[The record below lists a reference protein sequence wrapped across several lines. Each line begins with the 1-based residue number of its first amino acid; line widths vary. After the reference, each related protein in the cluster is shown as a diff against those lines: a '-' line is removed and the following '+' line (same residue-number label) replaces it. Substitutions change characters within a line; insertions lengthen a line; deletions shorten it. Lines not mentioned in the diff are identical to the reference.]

1 MEVME
6 MISRGKTV
14 TELICPVLLMLALC
28 SVSYTQVQERLIQ
41 WRNQMG
47 GQVRRKMKTTGLPY
61 FRYDRIQ
68 DYLEHYGVTYMF
80 PGKADPVSYLAVK
93 GFFALLCLAAGLQI
107 HPVIGLL
114 LLPVGFQA
122 PDGFIRLSNNQDND
136 EMMADIKN
144 VYDTLRI
151 QTKAGVYLTYS
162 LSECYLAVENGRLK
176 AALLTLTNRIVAKSD
191 ITNALDEFH
200 GKFENKY
207 IDILCMILQ
216 QSLESGRTVQVLEDV
231 SSQLTDM
238 QHAIH
243 MKEKEKLD
251 RKIQVLQLLIFV
263 GIMGVCLLGLGTEIM
278 DSIILF

>member
-1 MEVME
+1 MEVMDI
-6 MISRGKTV
+6 ISRGKAV
-14 TELICPVLLMLALC
+14 TELICPVLFMLALC
-28 SVSYTQVQERLIQ
+28 SASYPRVLERLIK

-47 GQVRRKMKTTGLPY
+47 GQDRRQLKTTGLPY

-80 PGKADPVSYLAVK
+80 PGKADPISYLAVK
-93 GFFALLCLAAGLQI
+93 GLFALLCMAAGLQI

-136 EMMADIKN
+136 EMLADIKN

-151 QTKAGVYLTYS
+151 QTKAGVYLTHS
-162 LSECYLAVENGRLK
+162 LSECYLAVESERLK

-191 ITNALDEFH
+191 ITHALEEFH
-200 GKFENKY
+200 EKFENKY

-216 QSLESGRTVQVLEDV
+216 QSLESGRTVQILEDV

>member
-1 MEVME
+1 MEILE
-6 MISRGKTV
+6 TIRIGIAV
-14 TELICPVLLMLALC
+14 TGILCPVLLMLALC
-28 SVSYTQVQERLIQ
+28 SVSYTQVGERLIQ

-47 GQVRRKMKTTGLPY
+47 RQVSRKMKTSRFAY

-93 GFFALLCLAAGLQI
+93 GVFALLCMAAGLQI
-107 HPVIGLL
+107 HPAIGLL

-122 PDGFIRLSNNQDND
+122 PDGLIRLSNQQDND
-136 EMMADIKN
+136 EMLADIKN

-151 QTKAGVYLTYS
+151 QTKAGVYLTHS

-191 ITNALDEFH
+191 ITQALEEFH
-200 GKFENKY
+200 EKFENKY

-216 QSLESGRTVQVLEDV
+216 QSLESGRTVQILEDV

-278 DSIILF
+278 DSIIQF